1 MKVISVQRNGE
12 KMMKKL
18 SSFLMAIALVITTI
32 PMFGAHGLTVKA
44 FQDVDRESW
53 YAGYV
58 YALSNKG
65 IVSGMDAN
73 HFGPQTSLT
82 RAQLVTMLAYKE
94 TKDSIENYRNGK
106 KFSDVKSTDWFAPF
120 VNWAAEKG
128 ISAGYNDGTFGPNR
142 SVTRAE
148 AATLIIKYAESEQ
161 IELSETN
168 NRNTVFSDDS
178 KIPNWAKENV
188 YRSLHAGLV
197 GGYPDGSFGAS
208 KTMTRA
214 EASVVLCRL
223 FDVEPLNKEDIPEN
237 KQPSGSTEI
246 KSIQKSVAGYSVN
259 GVEFDPTGFR
269 AGVILAN
276 DKFYSTESV
285 SSMVSRSGAAIASNG
300 AFFNNQGDL
309 TTYSAFIRDGKALR
323 IDNANYPYKC
333 YFVQDSNG
341 NASMQYMKVLQTA
354 KLIQNGQTVDGAVL
368 EEVGCNYNFAST
380 DGSRIV
386 FTKEFGNTV
395 PGTVKVAVICDE
407 NGTVTKVIDSDTPQ
421 TVSIPENGFVL
432 CERKRRDEGDQYKWE
447 FFFEKIKVG
456 DTVQLSLSYEGSSV
470 QNVQMAFCCGPVVVK
485 NGSAYGNNST
495 YAQEGYTDS
504 KVISGSG
511 QRTCIGVKSDGTVVL
526 ITAGASLSGLSQ
538 IMAALGCQN
547 AMNLDGGA
555 SSALYVNGSA
565 RVSAGRA
572 LTHMIVFQRR

>member
-1 MKVISVQRNGE
+1 
-12 KMMKKL
+12 MKKL
-18 SSFLMAIALVITTI
+18 SSFLIAIVFVMTMI
-32 PMFGAHGLTVKA
+32 PISGVHGLTLKA
-44 FQDVDRESW
+44 FQDVDRDSW

-65 IVSGMDAN
+65 IVSGMDAD

-94 TKDSIENYRNGK
+94 TKESIEKYRDEK
-106 KFSDVKSTDWFAPF
+106 KFSDVKSSNWYSPY

-128 ISAGYNDGTFGPNR
+128 ISSGYTDGTFGPNR

-161 IELSETN
+161 IELRETEN
-168 NRNTVFSDDS
+168 PNIVFTDDS

-197 GGYPDGSFGAS
+197 GGYPDGSYGAS

-214 EASVVLCRL
+214 EASAVLCRL
-223 FDVEPLNKEDIPEN
+223 FDVAPLSKEDIPVN
-237 KQPSGSTEI
+237 KQPSGSIEI
-246 KSIQKSVAGYSVN
+246 KNIQRSVAGYSVN
-259 GVEFDPTGFR
+259 GVEFDPTGFK

-276 DKFYSTESV
+276 NKFYSTESA

-309 TTYSAFIRDGKALR
+309 TTYSAFIKDGKALR

-333 YFVQDSNG
+333 YFVQDTNG
-341 NASMQYMKVLQTA
+341 KASMQYMKVLQTA
-354 KLIQNGQTVDGAVL
+354 KLLQNGQEVDGAVL
-368 EEVGCNYNFAST
+368 EEVGCNYNFSAS
-380 DGSRIV
+380 DGSRLV
-386 FTKEFGNTV
+386 FTKEFGSAV

-421 TVSIPENGFVL
+421 TVSIPDKGFVL
-432 CERKRRDEGDQYKWE
+432 CERQRRDAADQYKWE

-456 DTVQLSLSYEGSSV
+456 DTVQLSLSYEGSTV
-470 QNVQMAFCCGPVVVK
+470 QNIQMAFCCGPVVVK

-526 ITAGASLSGLSQ
+526 ITANASLSGLSH
-538 IMAALGCQN
+538 IMSSLGCQN
-547 AMNLDGGA
+547 AINLDGGA
-555 SSALYVNGSA
+555 SSALYVNGNA
-565 RVSAGRA
+565 RVSAGRT
-572 LTHMIVFQRR
+572 LSHMIVFQKR

>member
-1 MKVISVQRNGE
+1 
-12 KMMKKL
+12 MKKL
-18 SSFLMAIALVITTI
+18 NSFLIAIALVITMI
-32 PMFGAHGLTVKA
+32 PISGVHGLTVKA

-53 YAGYV
+53 YAGYE

-106 KFSDVKSTDWFAPF
+106 KFSDVKSTDWFALF

-214 EASVVLCRL
+214 EASVVLCRM

-259 GVEFDPTGFR
+259 GVEFDPTGFK
-269 AGVILAN
+269 AGVVLAN

-407 NGTVTKVIDSDTPQ
+407 SGTVTKVIDSDTPQ
-421 TVSIPENGFVL
+421 TVSIPDKGFVL

-470 QNVQMAFCCGPVVVK
+470 QDVQMAFCCGPVVVK
-485 NGSAYGNNST
+485 NGSAYCNNST

-504 KVISGSG
+504 RVISGSG

-526 ITAGASLSGLSQ
+526 ITASVSLSGLSQ